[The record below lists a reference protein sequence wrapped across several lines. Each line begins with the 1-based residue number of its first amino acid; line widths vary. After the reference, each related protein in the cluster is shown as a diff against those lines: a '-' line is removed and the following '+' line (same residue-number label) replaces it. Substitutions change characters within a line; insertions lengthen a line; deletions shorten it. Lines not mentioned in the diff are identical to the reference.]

1 MPRLPPRAT
10 RDALDAAV
18 AAGADPFQSGGG
30 QQGLLVRPPGRRAI
44 RLFTDAGALNDAGT
58 YYFQKRAVAPPDR
71 GFDPNQEPVL
81 HRRREQIMLRDGS
94 MGTLRTFDGKQW
106 RFTKLGQSYYAERR
120 VKFLA
125 YLPVFFRYF
134 RKDGR
139 TQDSEPDTLPS
150 TATDLGE
157 VHVPANLPDS
167 EQTAEARRQ
176 VLDFVKGLVP
186 TPTGEY
192 ILAEESGVLTI
203 LAADFPEGLTLNRET
218 VSRSADGAMAVR
230 AVMLRPLQEA
240 KPWLF
245 ADTFKPHAMC
255 DAAFEA
261 TEGRCVSHQLQ
272 LMAKRR
278 QLPVWTPK
286 ELEDDLEDAYQAL
299 YASLGLE
306 SPYALEDESGR
317 VTNLLWQEH
326 GCTAEMIVHVCRKRQ
341 VPLHAVWHGC
351 LIQSFKP
358 AAYDHHVDS
367 VALCVAGNH
376 AYFYGDAKTKELVSR
391 MEVKAPGIRSP
402 VAVAVEG
409 APHHIQKVPPASEW
423 QELPLSPW
431 QEGEALALEPNK
443 HYWALAEDI
452 DRVRLALHKQQNCPR
467 VRLGGPTR
475 IVGLTVAFGRK
486 KGDGRAYVHAMPH
499 NHEACELFCR
509 RMQAHLLRDFA
520 YRGESS
526 EVLTQRAL
534 EELMRPPKRS
544 YIKTS
549 EETAILRAQDF
560 ACASCGDK
568 LPRKGF
574 HLDHV
579 IARHLGGSDA
589 AQNMQALCGQCHV
602 GKSYA
607 ENVSSVEEENI
618 LVSRFNR
625 ETYEA
630 FHLSAKPP
638 QMVANLH
645 EHIPARGAVVNVDIR
660 RCRFNGLVQN
670 EHPLPVFAPTDE
682 IKAAVPGELGDYN
695 WVHNPQ
701 ARHPQLCA
709 PYFGAGFYGRASCEY
724 MLSRGIIKWSHV
736 ELSFTAAAHL
746 PPAYLR
752 ERLQLLDK
760 LWEEAVD
767 RDAAKW
773 AGNALIGLWSKLR
786 RFRYNLCTTTDVE
799 DVLYTGCHAKRPTPG
814 GDGVYVDVVVKIEQ
828 LSYRSMRPIQ
838 QFALE
843 HERLNVAR
851 MLYINRKLCE
861 PKFCLSVVTD
871 GVFLQ
876 PGPRAAKKMKEVYDA
891 LRYCD
896 LHQLRERFEGQ
907 QPELKFFGRDGPV
920 VRETPHT
927 SQELVY
933 KCALT
938 DPQGRPIE
946 ARMPGGELTIQDGDR
961 PNLPE
966 LEWQVLPEP
975 VDGPDDFYA
984 TTVRPHVVE
993 GQRSALFE
1001 APPGYGKTHLLKRLE
1016 ADLRAAGHEVQ
1027 KIALCHVAARNL
1039 GPGAMT
1045 IHAFCHRHVLHSTF
1059 KGWVLLDEISMVPL
1073 QLAACLEHLHL
1084 AGCKIACFG
1093 DRLQLEPVEPTWR
1106 GRPVPADALMNSR
1119 LLKLW
1124 CDCTLFQ
1131 LTRYRRGTDH
1141 DFCQWFRCARHM
1153 ELKVAVIE
1161 AIARFPAKPGS
1172 VDWNLCLSHNRR
1184 RKINAECQAA
1194 AVAAYRGRC
1203 PDGLVVCL
1211 KPPEAPQPELNEAQ
1225 EYDIFEGT
1233 KLIGCNSEHAAIV
1246 NGALLTVTG
1255 LTEQKAQLVDDETQE
1270 SFEIGLQALQR
1281 HTRLRHAIT
1290 IAACQ
1295 GRTLQGSVRLWD
1307 VESPYF
1313 RQVHLYVAASRCTH
1327 GDLLQVMPR
1336 QPGWVRKG

>member
-18 AAGADPFQSGGG
+18 AAGAEPFQSRGG
-30 QQGLLVRPPGRRAI
+30 QQGLLVRAPGRRAI

-58 YYFQKRAVAPPDR
+58 CYFQKRALAPPDR

-106 RFTKLGQSYYAERR
+106 RFTKLGQSYYAEKR

-299 YASLGLE
+299 YASLGTE

-326 GCTAEMIVHVCRKRQ
+326 GCTAEMIAHVCRKRQ
-341 VPLHAVWHGC
+341 VPLHVVWHGC

-358 AAYDHHVDS
+358 AAYDRHVHT

-431 QEGEALALEPNK
+431 QEGEALALEPNT
-443 HYWALAEDI
+443 HYWALAEDM

-549 EETAILRAQDF
+549 EETAILRAQNF

-670 EHPLPVFAPTDE
+670 EHPLPVFAP
-682 IKAAVPGELGDYN
+682 
-695 WVHNPQ
+695 H
-701 ARHPQLCA
+701 R
-709 PYFGAGFYGRASCEY
+709 
-724 MLSRGIIKWSHV
+724 
-736 ELSFTAAAHL
+736 
-746 PPAYLR
+746 
-752 ERLQLLDK
+752 
-760 LWEEAVD
+760 
-767 RDAAKW
+767 RD
-773 AGNALIGLWSKLR
+773 
-786 RFRYNLCTTTDVE
+786 
-799 DVLYTGCHAKRPTPG
+799 
-814 GDGVYVDVVVKIEQ
+814 
-828 LSYRSMRPIQ
+828 
-838 QFALE
+838 
-843 HERLNVAR
+843 
-851 MLYINRKLCE
+851 
-861 PKFCLSVVTD
+861 
-871 GVFLQ
+871 
-876 PGPRAAKKMKEVYDA
+876 
-891 LRYCD
+891 
-896 LHQLRERFEGQ
+896 
-907 QPELKFFGRDGPV
+907 
-920 VRETPHT
+920 
-927 SQELVY
+927 
-933 KCALT
+933 
-938 DPQGRPIE
+938 
-946 ARMPGGELTIQDGDR
+946 
-961 PNLPE
+961 
-966 LEWQVLPEP
+966 
-975 VDGPDDFYA
+975 
-984 TTVRPHVVE
+984 
-993 GQRSALFE
+993 
-1001 APPGYGKTHLLKRLE
+1001 
-1016 ADLRAAGHEVQ
+1016 
-1027 KIALCHVAARNL
+1027 
-1039 GPGAMT
+1039 
-1045 IHAFCHRHVLHSTF
+1045 
-1059 KGWVLLDEISMVPL
+1059 
-1073 QLAACLEHLHL
+1073 
-1084 AGCKIACFG
+1084 
-1093 DRLQLEPVEPTWR
+1093 
-1106 GRPVPADALMNSR
+1106 
-1119 LLKLW
+1119 
-1124 CDCTLFQ
+1124 
-1131 LTRYRRGTDH
+1131 
-1141 DFCQWFRCARHM
+1141 
-1153 ELKVAVIE
+1153 
-1161 AIARFPAKPGS
+1161 
-1172 VDWNLCLSHNRR
+1172 
-1184 RKINAECQAA
+1184 
-1194 AVAAYRGRC
+1194 
-1203 PDGLVVCL
+1203 
-1211 KPPEAPQPELNEAQ
+1211 
-1225 EYDIFEGT
+1225 
-1233 KLIGCNSEHAAIV
+1233 
-1246 NGALLTVTG
+1246 
-1255 LTEQKAQLVDDETQE
+1255 
-1270 SFEIGLQALQR
+1270 
-1281 HTRLRHAIT
+1281 
-1290 IAACQ
+1290 
-1295 GRTLQGSVRLWD
+1295 
-1307 VESPYF
+1307 
-1313 RQVHLYVAASRCTH
+1313 
-1327 GDLLQVMPR
+1327 
-1336 QPGWVRKG
+1336 